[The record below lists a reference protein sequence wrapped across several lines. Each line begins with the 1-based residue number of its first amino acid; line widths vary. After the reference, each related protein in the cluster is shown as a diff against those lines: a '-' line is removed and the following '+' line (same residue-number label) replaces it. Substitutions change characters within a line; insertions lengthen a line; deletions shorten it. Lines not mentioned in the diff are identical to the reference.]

1 MLLSGLPLS
10 CRYYSLLSR
19 QYVLQRCSCLQRV
32 SSNNIIAS
40 VLYSFKRK
48 FSSLTSPEAQEDI
61 SDPKR
66 KGSQRPEPSYLP
78 YIPAS
83 FAKQTFSFVTKADS
97 LEALYQLIFSKTTVG
112 KRCTEPLRLLYQ
124 QERED
129 LQRALEEED
138 RSYGHRQR
146 AGLEK
151 AFDAIRN
158 LPADLYE
165 EAVTGSNEVPE
176 DLQFHHMYRQQLIRS
191 ELSCEEIR
199 ALQVFQNLM
208 HYRFPHALAKRTNPE
223 LFWFPDNRVH
233 GRRRIADG
241 AKAAEL
247 SLGQGGVYGKRD
259 KKKSSSTKKK
269 GIMKSS
275 VH

>member
-176 DLQFHHMYRQQLIRS
+176 DLQFHHMYR
-191 ELSCEEIR
+191 
-199 ALQVFQNLM
+199 
-208 HYRFPHALAKRTNPE
+208 
-223 LFWFPDNRVH
+223 
-233 GRRRIADG
+233 
-241 AKAAEL
+241 
-247 SLGQGGVYGKRD
+247 
-259 KKKSSSTKKK
+259 
-269 GIMKSS
+269 
-275 VH
+275 